1 MLRCH
6 DIVAAMNLFPIN
18 LDISDRKAVIVG
30 GGAVA
35 ERKCRSLLEAEAA
48 VTVIA
53 PVITVELER
62 LHREGKISLQPRL
75 YQAEDLTGANLVFA
89 ATDHRAV
96 NRAVAEEAKRLG
108 ILVCVADEPTEGT
121 FASPSV
127 LRRGELLLT
136 ISTGGR
142 SPALARR
149 IRQDLEARYGPEY
162 AKIVTIVGTFREKLL
177 TEGREGAYN
186 GQLFNELLDGDL
198 TRFLDPV
205 EQDRL
210 FNSISNPATERIPPP
225 SDTEE
230 SS

>member
-1 MLRCH
+1 MK
-6 DIVAAMNLFPIN
+6 LFPIN
-18 LDISDRKAVIVG
+18 LNIRGRKAMVVG

-35 ERKCRSLLEAEAA
+35 VRKCRSLLEAGAA

-53 PVITVELER
+53 PDITAELQR
-62 LHREGKISLQPRL
+62 LHREGKISLLPRPYL
-75 YQAEDLTGANLVFA
+75 AGDLTGMFLVFA
-89 ATDHRAV
+89 ATDNRAV
-96 NRAVAEEAKRLG
+96 NQAVAGEAKRLG
-108 ILVCVADEPTEGT
+108 ILVSVADEPAEGT
-121 FASPSV
+121 FSSPSV
-127 LRRGELLLT
+127 VRRGDLLLT

-162 AKIVTIVGTFREKLL
+162 GDIVTIVGAYREKLL
-177 TEGREGAYN
+177 TEGRESAYN

-198 TRFLDPV
+198 TRFLNPV

-210 FNSISNPATERIPPP
+210 FNSISNPDPERTPPP

>member
-1 MLRCH
+1 
-6 DIVAAMNLFPIN
+6 MNLFPIT
-18 LDISDRKAVIVG
+18 LDIRGRKAVVVG

-35 ERKCRSLLEAEAA
+35 ARKCRSLLEAGAA

-53 PVITVELER
+53 PVITAELQR
-62 LHREGKISLQPRL
+62 LHREGEISILPRPYL
-75 YQAEDLTGANLVFA
+75 AGDLAGMILVFA
-89 ATDHRAV
+89 ATDNHAV
-96 NRAVAEEAKRLG
+96 NRAVAGEAKRLG
-108 ILVCVADEPTEGT
+108 ILVCVADEPAEGN
-121 FASPSV
+121 FASPSIV
-127 LRRGELLLT
+127 RRGDLLLT

-162 AKIVTIVGTFREKLL
+162 GDIVTIVGEFREKLL
-177 TEGREGAYN
+177 TEGRESAYN
-186 GQLFNELLDGDL
+186 DQLFNELLNGDL
-198 TRFLDPV
+198 TRFLNPI

-210 FNSISNPATERIPPP
+210 FNSISNPDPERIPPP

>member
-1 MLRCH
+1 
-6 DIVAAMNLFPIN
+6 MNLFPIT
-18 LDISDRKAVIVG
+18 LDTRGRKAVVVG
-30 GGAVA
+30 GGTVA
-35 ERKCRSLLEAEAA
+35 ARKCRSLLEAGAV

-53 PVITVELER
+53 PVVTAELQW
-62 LHREGKISLQPRL
+62 LHREGKISLVQRPYL
-75 YQAEDLTGANLVFA
+75 EGDLTGVFLVFA
-89 ATDHRAV
+89 ATDDRIV
-96 NRAVAEEAKRLG
+96 NRDVAGEAKRLG
-108 ILVCVADEPTEGT
+108 ILVCVADKPSEGT

-127 LRRGELLLT
+127 IRRGDLLLT

-162 AKIVTIVGTFREKLL
+162 GDIVTIVGAFREKLL
-177 TEGREGAYN
+177 TEGRESAYN
-186 GQLFNELLDGDL
+186 GQLFNELLNGDL
-198 TRFLDPV
+198 NRFLDPV

-210 FNSISNPATERIPPP
+210 FNSNSNPDPERTPPP

>member
-1 MLRCH
+1 MK
-6 DIVAAMNLFPIN
+6 LFPIN
-18 LDISDRKAVIVG
+18 LDIRGRKAVIVG

-35 ERKCRSLLEAEAA
+35 ARKCHSLLEAGAA

-53 PVITVELER
+53 PVITVELEG
-62 LHREGKISLQPRL
+62 LHRERKISLMPRPYL
-75 YQAEDLTGANLVFA
+75 AGDLAGVFLVFV
-89 ATDHRAV
+89 ATDDRAA
-96 NRAVAEEAKRLG
+96 NRAVAGEAKRLG
-108 ILVCVADEPTEGT
+108 ILVSVADEPTEGIFT
-121 FASPSV
+121 SPSIV
-127 LRRGELLLT
+127 RRGDFLLT

-142 SPALARR
+142 SPALTRR

-162 AKIVTIVGTFREKLL
+162 GDIVTIVGAFREKLL
-177 TEGREGAYN
+177 TEGRESAYN

-198 TRFLDPV
+198 IRFLNPV

-210 FNSISNPATERIPPP
+210 FNSISNPDPERTPPP